1 MRAGATHTLGRLLA
15 APVLIVLSACGS
27 ESPSAV
33 DPAALLERA
42 AARIEAT
49 TSYHY
54 VLDFDGGAAP
64 IALGL
69 GMRHAEGMFAGA
81 ANFDA
86 AVLASA
92 GPIDVRVGIRAVNG
106 ETWITNPLTGL
117 WQQQPLT
124 VAQLFDISSGV
135 TALMRGATDLQ
146 VGGTETIEGV
156 TVRRIDGA
164 LASERFRLMPGVP
177 PGQQLR
183 ASAWVGVEDDLV
195 RRLEVRGRG
204 APFAA
209 TADAEGVVRVSLS
222 RFDEPA
228 NLVPPT
234 P

>member
-1 MRAGATHTLGRLLA
+1 VLVALVLA
-15 APVLIVLSACGS
+15 ALALGACTS
-27 ESPSAV
+27 EAPPPV
-33 DPAALLERA
+33 DPAAVLERA
-42 AARIEAT
+42 ATRIEGT
-49 TSYHY
+49 KSYHY
-54 VLDFDGGAAP
+54 VLDFEGGAAP

-69 GMRHAEGMFAGA
+69 GMRHAEGVFAGTDH
-81 ANFDA
+81 FDA

-117 WQQQPLT
+117 WQRQPLT
-124 VAQLFDISSGV
+124 VAGLFDISSGV
-135 TALMRGATDLQ
+135 TALMRGATDLS
-146 VGGTETIEGV
+146 VAGSETIEGV

-164 LASERFRLMPGVP
+164 LASERFHLMPGVP

-209 TADAEGVVRVSLS
+209 TPDAEGIVRVTLS

-228 NLVPPT
+228 NVAPQT

>member
-1 MRAGATHTLGRLLA
+1 MNVRS
-15 APVLIVLSACGS
+15 APVLGSLLLIANVVSIAACTS
-27 ESPSAV
+27 EAAPPVDAAAV
-33 DPAALLERA
+33 LERA
-42 AARIEAT
+42 ATRIEAT
-49 TSYHY
+49 KSYHY
-54 VLDFDGGAAP
+54 LLEFEGGAAP

-69 GMRHAEGMFAGA
+69 GMRRAEGVFAGID
-81 ANFDA
+81 NFDA

-92 GPIDVRVGIRAVNG
+92 GPIDARVGIRAVNG

-117 WQQQPLT
+117 WQKQPLT

-146 VGGTETIEGV
+146 VAGTETIEGV

-164 LASERFRLMPGVP
+164 LASERFLLMPGVL

-209 TADAEGVVRVSLS
+209 TSDAEGVVRVTLS
-222 RFDEPA
+222 RFDEPV
-228 NLVPPT
+228 NLAPPT